1 MGSWRQLQAVS
12 RDPDAGEHRE
22 RGNQWVSTKEFG
34 EEFHGSAV
42 IEAAP
47 AEAGAV
53 DCSAGGL
60 ISPLLL
66 PCLSRLGFVW
76 LSARR
81 HQALRH
87 SVSPTFE
94 ATVLARVADQ
104 SLQQPLHEVESR
116 WQHQARDLMTGQ
128 S

>member
-1 MGSWRQLQAVS
+1 MLDLQLLVCSWRKLQAVS

-22 RGNQWVSTKEFG
+22 GGNQWVSTKEFG

-81 HQALRH
+81 HQAR
-87 SVSPTFE
+87 
-94 ATVLARVADQ
+94 RQD
-104 SLQQPLHEVESR
+104 
-116 WQHQARDLMTGQ
+116 
-128 S
+128 